1 MGSVFTGAKRVT
13 PEIVRLSYWGL
24 TALQRVLRVRLSQ
37 TTRFPD
43 DMRERTR

>member
-37 TTRFPD
+37 TTSFRD
-43 DMRERTR
+43 GKRKGAR